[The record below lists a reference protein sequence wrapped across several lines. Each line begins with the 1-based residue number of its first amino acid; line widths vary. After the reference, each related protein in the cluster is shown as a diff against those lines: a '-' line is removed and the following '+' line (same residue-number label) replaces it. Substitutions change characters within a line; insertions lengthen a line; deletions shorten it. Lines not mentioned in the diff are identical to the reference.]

1 MTRGTWA
8 LASLGVAALLAGGA
22 PLGCSHSAGP
32 STPTYLD
39 RDTLLDPQTCG
50 TCHADH
56 YKDWVGSMHAY
67 ASDDPVFQAMNAR
80 GQRETGGQL
89 GSFCV
94 KCHAPMALEEGA
106 TTDGTNLAT
115 VPQKLKGVTCF
126 FCHTIDAVTGSHNA
140 AVTLSGDPVMRGEYS
155 NPVANTGHAS
165 AYAVLQDRD
174 HLESASMC
182 GACHDITAPP
192 GAAIERTYQE
202 WQASVFSDPDGG
214 ETCGQCH
221 MNQSTKPKPI
231 AQAPNVGPRQYHAH
245 DFPAVDVALT
255 PGFPNAAAEQQSVQ
269 NFLQTTLQT
278 ALCVTQT
285 GGVRVIVDN
294 VSAGHFF
301 PSGASQDRRAW
312 AEVTASKGGQMF
324 YSSGVVPAG
333 MPVTSLSDPDL
344 WLLRDCMFDAT
355 NKQVDMFWQAATSEG
370 NELTMPVTTDKTD
383 PRYFKTHVYQSFP
396 RALNAT
402 LSQLPDQVTVRL
414 RIQPIG
420 LDVLDDLVDGG
431 DLDAGVAAAIPTF
444 DVTPLL
450 TWTAAEASTEGLTY
464 VENGEPVTCVSAT
477 GFNVA
482 ADKNL
487 ATQNAGCTP

>member
-8 LASLGVAALLAGGA
+8 LASLAVAALVAGGV

-32 STPTYLD
+32 ATTYFD
-39 RDTLLDPQTCG
+39 RDTMLDPQTCG

-56 YKDWVGSMHAY
+56 YKDWAGSMHAY

-115 VPQKLKGVTCF
+115 LPQKLKGVTCF
-126 FCHTIDAVTGSHNA
+126 FCHTIDSVTGSHNA
-140 AVTLSGDPVMRGEYS
+140 AVTLSGDLVMRGEYT
-155 NPVANTGHAS
+155 NPVANSGHAS
-165 AYAVLQDRD
+165 AYAALQDRE
-174 HLESASMC
+174 HLESAGMC
-182 GACHDITAPP
+182 GACHDIQSPA
-192 GAAIERTYQE
+192 GAAIERTYAE
-202 WQASVFSDPDGG
+202 WQGSIFSDPDGG

-221 MNQSTKPKPI
+221 MNQGTSPKPI
-231 AQAPNVGPRQYHAH
+231 AQAPGVGPREYHAH

-255 PGFPNAAAEQQSVQ
+255 AGFPNAAAEQQSNVS
-269 NFLQTTLQT
+269 FLQTTLQT
-278 ALCVTQT
+278 ALCVTQQ

-312 AEVTASKGGQMF
+312 AEVIASRGGQVI
-324 YSSGVVPAG
+324 YQSGVVPDG
-333 MPVTSLSDPDL
+333 TPVVSVQNDPDL
-344 WLLRDCMFDAT
+344 WLLRDCMFDDAG
-355 NKQVDMFWQAATSEG
+355 KQVDMFWQAATTQG

-383 PRYFKTHVYQSFP
+383 PRYYQTHVYQNYP

-402 LSQLPDQVTVRL
+402 LPQVPDQVTVRFRL
-414 RIQPIG
+414 QPIG
-420 LDVLDDLVDGG
+420 LDVLEDLVDGG
-431 DLDAGVAAAIPTF
+431 DLDASVAAAMPTF
-444 DVTPLL
+444 DAAPLL
-450 TWTAAEASTEGLTY
+450 TWTAAEATAEGLTY
-464 VENGEPVTCVSAT
+464 QEEGQPVTCVSAT

-482 ADKNL
+482 ADKYL
-487 ATQNAGCTP
+487 ATANSGCTP